1 MSTFDYIIYTREKNK
16 TLLEVKKGLLS
27 MDLYQEW
34 NDNYFLKRER
44 YQSKVIIE
52 KKAVARK
59 ISDNVVVC
67 DETKNQQ
74 ELSHSSIVSPR
85 FDEKKAGETMKDKG
99 HSMFS
104 PMPGIHDT
112 PSFSPVAHSSENNT
126 DVKNKSYIVEP
137 EKKID
142 QKVDGK
148 SCCSQMYCVPCISTR
163 NTDIPLSQIASSEKV
178 DPQNKMY
185 K

>member
-1 MSTFDYIIYTREKNK
+1 
-16 TLLEVKKGLLS
+16 V
-27 MDLYQEW
+27 
-34 NDNYFLKRER
+34 
-44 YQSKVIIE
+44 VI
-52 KKAVARK
+52 
-59 ISDNVVVC
+59 C
-67 DETKNQQ
+67 DETQNKQ
-74 ELSHSSIVSPR
+74 EMSHSSIISPR
-85 FDEKKAGETMKDKG
+85 FDEKKAGETMKEVG

-104 PMPGIHDT
+104 PGAGINDT

-142 QKVDGK
+142 PKVDGK

-163 NTDIPLSQIASSEKV
+163 STDIPLSQIASSEKV
-178 DPQNKMY
+178 AANAKMNPKLY